1 MIVFADFKKAFDGG
15 HRGKMLHIMKAYD
28 FPENLVKSIGLIHK
42 GSQATVITP
51 DGETEFFNILAAVL
65 LGDTLVPYL
74 FAIILNYAV
83 RMAIGRGKEEELGF
97 KLDRRRSRKYEK
109 IC

>member
-1 MIVFADFKKAFDGG
+1 MIVFANFKKAFDGG
-15 HRGKMLHIMKAYD
+15 HRGKMLQIMKAYD
-28 FPENLVKSIGLIHK
+28 FPENLVKSIELMHK
-42 GSQATVITP
+42 GSQATVITLQ
-51 DGETEFFNILAAVL
+51 FFNILAAVL

-83 RMAIGRGKEEELGF
+83 RMAIGGGKEEELGF